1 MVERLKKVGLS
12 CFVVLNLLTVLFM
25 NRPAPVMQGEDK
37 VIETLDEGLA
47 YKVRYARWL
56 VERYA
61 FCTGLNNQWRMF
73 GDPSRYY
80 MWYII
85 KGKYGDGDPLPLP
98 LPLQSERTF
107 WQSALFDFKETK
119 FHHTLYTRP
128 AAREA
133 YAHYLARQF
142 PVRDGVPISSIIF
155 ELNWQEILPREEASK
170 AGNNLDPH
178 ITAQVVQT
186 VTFGQP

>member
-1 MVERLKKVGLS
+1 MTERTKKIGLS
-12 CFVVLNLLTVLFM
+12 CFVVLNLFTVLFM
-25 NRPAPVMQGEDK
+25 NRPALVVQGEDK

-47 YKVRYARWL
+47 HKVRYARWL
-56 VERYA
+56 VQRYA

-73 GDPSRYY
+73 GDPSRYN

-85 KGKYGDGDPLPLP
+85 KATYGHGDALVLQ

-119 FHHTLYTRP
+119 FHHTLFTRP

-142 PVRDGVPISSIIF
+142 PVREGVPISSIMF
-155 ELNWQEILPREEASK
+155 ELNWQQILPREEAGK
-170 AGNNLDPH
+170 TGGNLDPQ